1 MKKKDIIIACYICIL
16 DMLRG
21 KLGNDDFKYGSLNDF
36 MGVKIYADK
45 FVGVPNLEKEK
56 LRQTANWMHIFFK
69 MVPAIRNKGLT
80 ILVVS
85 KLVEGWHGMASISN
99 VFTPMSFSIFST
111 FSLVKYVTGGG
122 SRSETEN
129 RELIYD
135 TEGKNENLTDEDS
148 VSSSRES
155 KVVKDRRAIE
165 IKNFR
170 ERSSLVTVG
179 RISIQRK
186 GEN

>member
-1 MKKKDIIIACYICIL
+1 
-16 DMLRG
+16 MLRG

-99 VFTPMSFSIFST
+99 VFTPMSFSILST
-111 FSLVKYVTGGG
+111 FSLVKYITGGG
-122 SRSETEN
+122 SKTVTKN
-129 RELIYD
+129 RELIYE
-135 TEGKNENLTDEDS
+135 TEGNISSTKVEKFLHDESLTDDDS
-148 VSSSRES
+148 VLSSRES
-155 KVVKDRRAIE
+155 KVVIE
-165 IKNFR
+165 W
-170 ERSSLVTVG
+170 
-179 RISIQRK
+179 Q
-186 GEN
+186 